1 MKQIILL
8 LILKC
13 PEFEKTKMIQKKI
26 GGGVLFKSDI
36 EYFID
41 FTQKRDTLNKYLQ
54 LFLLVLFLKSLLHN
68 TFHKNW
74 QGLFTVS
81 DLNIDS
87 RKS

>member
-8 LILKC
+8 FILKC

-41 FTQKRDTLNKYLQ
+41 FTRKKRHIKQISSVIFVGFVFKIFVT
-54 LFLLVLFLKSLLHN
+54 
-68 TFHKNW
+68 
-74 QGLFTVS
+74 
-81 DLNIDS
+81 
-87 RKS
+87 

>member
-41 FTQKRDTLNKYLQ
+41 FTRKRDTLNKYLQ

-68 TFHKNW
+68 TFHKN
-74 QGLFTVS
+74 
-81 DLNIDS
+81 
-87 RKS
+87 